1 VPIDPS
7 SVSVVIPAFRNQVV
21 LDRTL
26 ATLLA
31 QTVKAREIIV
41 VDDGS
46 ETPLKVPKGVT
57 LARIERKATYRGS
70 SDAKNHGAALATG
83 DYLAFS
89 DSDILHMPDAIESVL
104 AHFVK
109 CENPRMLVN
118 VFSLAMEAKPDAL
131 VFDMTKSDHMETL
144 LAHYEKLGKRYDR
157 LVLGLPAKGWLPSIN
172 VKDDGYDSMC
182 FSEQH
187 FGVMRRDFF
196 NELGGYDAYHF
207 TSWGLNNQDLSI
219 RVAKAGGGKLSSN
232 VRRVKDGT
240 LLHCFHQHN
249 PGEQNGPTAKAEF
262 RAKYGRNFTP
272 QILVGG

>member
-1 VPIDPS
+1 MTWSAVALCGHRKRYGRGWATRRHSRRSPIKSTVNRARTQGCLVPIVPS

-118 VFSLAMEAKPDAL
+118 VFSLAMDAKPDPL
-131 VFDMTKSDHMETL
+131 VFD
-144 LAHYEKLGKRYDR
+144 
-157 LVLGLPAKGWLPSIN
+157 P
-172 VKDDGYDSMC
+172 VKPD
-182 FSEQH
+182 
-187 FGVMRRDFF
+187 
-196 NELGGYDAYHF
+196 
-207 TSWGLNNQDLSI
+207 
-219 RVAKAGGGKLSSN
+219 
-232 VRRVKDGT
+232 
-240 LLHCFHQHN
+240 
-249 PGEQNGPTAKAEF
+249 
-262 RAKYGRNFTP
+262 
-272 QILVGG
+272 